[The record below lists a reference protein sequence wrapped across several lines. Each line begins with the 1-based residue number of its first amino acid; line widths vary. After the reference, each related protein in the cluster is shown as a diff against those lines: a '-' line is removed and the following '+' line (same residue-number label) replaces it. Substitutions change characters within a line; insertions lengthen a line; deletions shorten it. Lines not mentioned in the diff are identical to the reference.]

1 MRFLT
6 EEIRDQRNCA
16 KKTAQ
21 NPTSIVFVCWIQD
34 GEDSLAL
41 EAMCLLGRQ
50 SARSGKRSVG
60 TREAKRSG
68 SKSHDRDTKWCA
80 QEAKRFAMRSLE
92 RQCARSGRQVSVL
105 GMKSVS
111 AQEANRSGGEAVA
124 RKVKRSLV
132 TLTALRLVT
141 NLVSHKSRWSR
152 ISSIA
157 NLVRQQTRWS
167 LISSFM
173 CHVIQIHHHPK
184 L

>member
-1 MRFLT
+1 M
-6 EEIRDQRNCA
+6 
-16 KKTAQ
+16 
-21 NPTSIVFVCWIQD
+21 
-34 GEDSLAL
+34 
-41 EAMCLLGRQ
+41 LGRQ

-173 CHVIQIHHHPK
+173 CHVIQILHYPK
-184 L
+184 LEFLLYFVSKACAWIRCLKKRKRNYGRETCVFESVNLSFG